1 MDEHGWPFLSRRP
14 RHCKGDGQVQAR
26 APYLLAGRRLG
37 AGRGPGASA
46 RSWLQAGSLP
56 STLVRWAQSWSR
68 RLAAKA
74 CNAAWVNMAVQR
86 LMRAAA
92 TECWRRCGACRA
104 LACARSVTNL
114 AASSLHL
121 PPVSMPRTTSR
132 HRRLWRS
139 SGYVRSFLRR
149 ASINAVPA
157 YCPALRRGCP
167 SLVSGET
174 MVVSTASWAPPQTG
188 RPFAITSM
196 RRSFCRWM
204 WSRFKSVSRV
214 LVVTRAPASR
224 HMRAVARSK
233 VVLRFRRIPDC
244 AHAARWSPK
253 VSRVRRHRQWRAV
266 RGMGRRK
273 RRRMRIRNK
282 WVGYSVSMLY
292 GIVVKLLLAW
302 GPCWDASRAWL
313 AGSRRS

>member
-157 YCPALRRGCP
+157 YCPALRRGRFARP
-167 SLVSGET
+167 PVTTRSKLQFVDVPRVLHMFHIRLSAKRFT
-174 MVVSTASWAPPQTG
+174 TRHVHSISRHFPKSPPQKK
-188 RPFAITSM
+188 
-196 RRSFCRWM
+196 
-204 WSRFKSVSRV
+204 SREFT
-214 LVVTRAPASR
+214 LGPEA
-224 HMRAVARSK
+224 
-233 VVLRFRRIPDC
+233 
-244 AHAARWSPK
+244 
-253 VSRVRRHRQWRAV
+253 Q
-266 RGMGRRK
+266 RK
-273 RRRMRIRNK
+273 E
-282 WVGYSVSMLY
+282 
-292 GIVVKLLLAW
+292 
-302 GPCWDASRAWL
+302 D
-313 AGSRRS
+313 

>member
-1 MDEHGWPFLSRRP
+1 M
-14 RHCKGDGQVQAR
+14 
-26 APYLLAGRRLG
+26 
-37 AGRGPGASA
+37 
-46 RSWLQAGSLP
+46 
-56 STLVRWAQSWSR
+56 RWAQSWSR

-149 ASINAVPA
+149 ASVNAVPA

-174 MVVSTASWAPPQTG
+174 MVVSTASCLTLQFNTHSNQQTRKQTKTDRSQLLKDHPQ
-188 RPFAITSM
+188 RE
-196 RRSFCRWM
+196 
-204 WSRFKSVSRV
+204 
-214 LVVTRAPASR
+214 ASG
-224 HMRAVARSK
+224 H
-233 VVLRFRRIPDC
+233 I
-244 AHAARWSPK
+244 
-253 VSRVRRHRQWRAV
+253 
-266 RGMGRRK
+266 
-273 RRRMRIRNK
+273 
-282 WVGYSVSMLY
+282 
-292 GIVVKLLLAW
+292 
-302 GPCWDASRAWL
+302 
-313 AGSRRS
+313 